1 MDRSIKRYRVDF
13 TQPEFLAEAFHC
25 PFCSTYAHMQ
35 WAQLIK
41 DNIYVRY
48 SEATCS
54 RCRDSSLWRH
64 ATPVTMGGEKA
75 KDGKMI
81 YQDNGF
87 VPLPEKDMPEDVKC
101 DYTEAAIIFSRSP
114 RGAAALLR
122 LGLQKLC
129 KHLGEEGKNIND
141 DIRELAR
148 KNTLPPPVV
157 KVADTLRITG
167 NNAVHPGEMSD
178 EDFDYVAGKMFG
190 LLNFMIKKAISEPK
204 ELEALYQ
211 LTPEAPRKSAELK
224 DIKSRKSVE

>member
-1 MDRSIKRYRVDF
+1 VDF
-13 TQPEFLAEAFHC
+13 IQPEFLVEAFHC
-25 PFCSTYAHMQ
+25 PLCSTYAHMQ
-35 WAQLIK
+35 WVQLR
-41 DNIYVRY
+41 DNKLPVRY

-54 RCRDSSLWRH
+54 RCGDASLWRH
-64 ATPVTMGGEKA
+64 TIPALPPILGGEQA
-75 KDGKMI
+75 KDGTMI
-81 YQDNGF
+81 YPDNGS
-87 VPLPEKDMPEDVKC
+87 VPLPEKDMPEDVKR
-101 DYTEAAIIFSRSP
+101 DYTEAAMIFSRSP

-141 DIRELAR
+141 DIRELSR
-148 KNTLPPPVV
+148 KNILPPQLIQ
-157 KVADTLRITG
+157 VADTVRITG

-224 DIKSRKSVE
+224 DAKSRKSVK